1 MIYAPRGFLPGALLY
16 ARCGRNG
23 ERFCRKNHVSR
34 AERPVPPGG
43 AASFVAERPAGRIN
57 SVRRGG
63 RARARC
69 RSRNAANS
77 TRSTLQTRRSSRT
90 RSSAQTAPAA
100 PACRCSRISDSRV
113 AADALPAD
121 HRCRNRARSTP
132 ADRRSNRPWG
142 GTAPTAV
149 PVCTGRAAART
160 PGQAREIR
168 PRRAVLLHARKG
180 GREDR
185 IHNIPPYFFPR
196 FREQGFAWLP
206 AAMVCA
212 GAKRGAERTINP
224 RRH

>member
-1 MIYAPRGFLPGALLY
+1 MIYAPRAKSPGALLRT
-16 ARCGRNG
+16 RCGRDG

-34 AERPVPPGG
+34 AEHPVPPGG
-43 AASFVAERPAGRIN
+43 GASFGAERPAGKIIP
-57 SVRRGG
+57 VRRGG

-69 RSRNAANS
+69 RSRSAANS
-77 TRSTLQTRRSSRT
+77 THSTLQTRRSSRT
-90 RSSAQTAPAA
+90 RSSAQTVPAA
-100 PACRCSRISDSRV
+100 PACRRSRISDSR
-113 AADALPAD
+113 AAAGALPAD

-132 ADRRSNRPWG
+132 ADRRSNRPWA
-142 GTAPTAV
+142 GTAPEVV
-149 PVCTGRAAART
+149 PVCTCRAAART

-212 GAKRGAERTINP
+212 GTRRGAKRTINP
-224 RRH
+224 HGH